1 MTGLKLRM
9 PCIPRFETVN
19 VPPASSAGVIV
30 PFRARSIKAR
40 LWVAI
45 SVSDV
50 WSASKIV
57 GTMRAAGAATTSP
70 MLT

>member
-1 MTGLKLRM
+1 
-9 PCIPRFETVN
+9 
-19 VPPASSAGVIV
+19 
-30 PFRARSIKAR
+30 
-40 LWVAI
+40 
-45 SVSDV
+45 V